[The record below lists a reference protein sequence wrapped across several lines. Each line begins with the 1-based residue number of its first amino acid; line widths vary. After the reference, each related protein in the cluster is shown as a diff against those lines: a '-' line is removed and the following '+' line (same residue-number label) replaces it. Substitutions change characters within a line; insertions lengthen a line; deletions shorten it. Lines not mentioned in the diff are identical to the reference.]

1 MLASQIF
8 IGPEKDF
15 SGPNSLSDAT
25 LLRDLQQQRWAVI
38 SMLIINAGGNLASFP
53 ILNSNLN
60 VAKYFIQEIPNGH
73 KLLSQ
78 NRPLISPI
86 VENGLQPNRSLQARI
101 IAYLI
106 INYEDQLISSEL
118 PNDPLLTKAIYDYLV
133 DEKQILTATKMEKD
147 YLQLISEKIN
157 NIDLQLTS
165 FENRV
170 NSIDLA
176 AREKLDLHEPAFLWD
191 IKAKRHHANWGWC
204 VLAFSLMIGA
214 CVLVSLYYGSAY
226 IANLPKNK
234 DGELSLVSAS
244 LIAVPLIAVAY
255 CLRIVVRLMNINVEL
270 ADDARQRSAMIQ
282 TYLSLLS
289 NPQTKFDEKD
299 RAVLL
304 TAIFRPVNAT
314 QPDVSPPTIADLLQK
329 Q

>member
-1 MLASQIF
+1 M
-8 IGPEKDF
+8 
-15 SGPNSLSDAT
+15 T
-25 LLRDLQQQRWAVI
+25 
-38 SMLIINAGGNLASFP
+38 
-53 ILNSNLN
+53 NLN
-60 VAKYFIQEIPNGH
+60 PSNFSIQQITNGH

-78 NRPLISPI
+78 GRPLVNPI
-86 VENGLQPNRSLQARI
+86 VENGLQPNRNLQARI
-101 IAYLI
+101 IAYLL
-106 INYEDQLISSEL
+106 INYGDQFGSQDF
-118 PNDPLLTKAIYDYLV
+118 PNDPILMKAIYDYLV
-133 DEKQILTATKMEKD
+133 DEKQLLTIKETGEDK
-147 YLQLISEKIN
+147 LRTVSEKLN
-157 NIDLQLTS
+157 NIDSQLNS
-165 FENRV
+165 FEARV

-176 AREKLDLHEPAFLWD
+176 AREKLDLYEPALLWNM
-191 IKAKRHHANWGWC
+191 KAKQHRKNWGWC
-204 VLAFSLMIGA
+204 VGIFILMIFA
-214 CVLVSLYYGSAY
+214 CVWIAINYGSFY
-226 IANLPKNK
+226 INNLPKNK

-289 NPQTKFDEKD
+289 NTQTKFDEKD

-329 Q
+329 